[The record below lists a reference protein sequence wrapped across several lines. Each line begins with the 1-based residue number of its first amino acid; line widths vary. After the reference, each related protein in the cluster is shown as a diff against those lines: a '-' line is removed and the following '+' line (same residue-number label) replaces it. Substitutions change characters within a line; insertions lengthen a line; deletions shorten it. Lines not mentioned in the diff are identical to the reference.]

1 MFRWMFVLSVC
12 SLSLIDQTAHADD
25 WPQWRGTERDGIWR
39 ESGIVDTLS
48 DDGTQAQWRVEIGG
62 GYAGPAVADGK
73 VFVMDYQKDSGNVVF
88 NPGVADKLTGKERV
102 LCLDAKTGKQLWE
115 HAYDCPYEISYGNG
129 PRCTPTVDGDHV
141 YTLGAEG
148 NLFCLNVKDG
158 SVAWSKSFTKEYN
171 AEAPYWGY
179 SSHPMVYGDSLI
191 CLVGGDG
198 SVAVAFD
205 KKTGQEQWRTLSASE
220 IGYAPPTI
228 IEAAGTEQLLI
239 WDADKINSL
248 NPKNGETYWTIP
260 LKPDY
265 AMSIMAPQ
273 KSGNYLFASGIGNIG
288 ALMKLD
294 TKKPGAEVVW
304 RGEAKTGL
312 YAANSTPFIQGGTMY
327 GCDCR
332 PGSLTAVNLEDGER
346 LWETFKPT
354 TGDRRAGHGT
364 AFIVYHEPSDRFALF
379 SETGDLVFAK
389 LTPEKYEELSRVHII
404 DPTSNAFGR
413 DVVWV
418 HPAFANQSIYARNDK
433 EIVCVSLAK

>member
-1 MFRWMFVLSVC
+1 MLRWLCVLSVL
-12 SLSLIDQTAHADD
+12 SLSFPSEPAHADD
-25 WPQWRGTERDGIWR
+25 WPQWRGPERDGVWR
-39 ESGIVDTLS
+39 ERGIVDTLP
-48 DDGTQAQWRVEIGG
+48 DDVQPEWRVEIGG

-73 VFVMDYQKDSGNVVF
+73 VFVMDYQKESGDVLF
-88 NPGVADKLTGKERV
+88 NAGRADKLTGKERV
-102 LCLDAKTGKQLWE
+102 LCLDAKTGQQIWE
-115 HAYDCPYEISYGNG
+115 HTYDCPYEISYGNG
-129 PRCTPTVDGDHV
+129 PRCTPTVDGKVV

-148 NLFCLNVKDG
+148 HLFCLNVDDG
-158 SVAWSKSFTKEYN
+158 SVVWSKSFAEDYN

-179 SSHPMVYGDSLI
+179 SSHPLVHGDSLI
-191 CLVGGDG
+191 SLVGGDG

-205 KKTGQEQWRTLSASE
+205 KKTGQEQWRTLSASGT
-220 IGYAPPTI
+220 GYAPPTI

-248 NPKNGETYWTIP
+248 NPKTGELYWKIP

-265 AMSIMAPQ
+265 KMSIMAPQ
-273 KSGNYLFASGIGNIG
+273 KSGDYLFASGIGNVG

-294 TKKPGAEVVW
+294 SEKPAAEVVW
-304 RGEAKTGL
+304 RGKAKTAL
-312 YAANSTPFIQGGTMY
+312 YAANSTPFIQDGTMY

-332 PGSLTAVNLEDGER
+332 VGVFRAVNLEDGER

-364 AFIVYHEPSDRFALF
+364 AFIVYHEPSDRFVLF
-379 SETGDLVFAK
+379 SETGDLIFAN
-389 LTPEKYEELSRVHII
+389 LSPDKYEELSRVHII

-433 EIVCVSLAK
+433 EIVCVSLAAE